1 MSKKLAHRIFE
12 PLFNLNPAL
21 KQAYKFYRHIKS
33 NPSYFAEPQQTVLGF
48 KFNGNPRREHGQFEQ
63 DETALVKKLIQ
74 DVNVVVNVGANI
86 GYYICLAI
94 QGGKRTIAFEPIPE
108 NLHFLLRNIKANGWE
123 SKAQVYPMALS
134 NDVGIQEIY
143 GGGTGASLIQGWS
156 ENSKE
161 DMLLI
166 PVSTLNQVLMGQL
179 QNEKILFIVDIE
191 GAEKMMLDGASDFIN
206 RNPRPM
212 WLIEITSHQHQP
224 KGVSINPHLLQ
235 TFERF
240 WDLGYEAWAVESS
253 LRKVGPQE
261 IQDLIDSTVTEAST
275 PNYLF
280 KAAP

>member
-1 MSKKLAHRIFE
+1 M
-12 PLFNLNPAL
+12 
-21 KQAYKFYRHIKS
+21 
-33 NPSYFAEPQQTVLGF
+33 
-48 KFNGNPRREHGQFEQ
+48 
-63 DETALVKKLIQ
+63 
-74 DVNVVVNVGANI
+74 VVNVGANI